1 MTDSIGIAV
10 IGAGMAGQ
18 AHAAA
23 YRVAPTL
30 YDPVLPPLRY
40 VAVGDVN
47 ETLGAHVARRSGY
60 QKAVGSWEAVAEDPE
75 IDVVSVVI
83 ANRFHRRAVEG
94 LLEAGKHVLCEKPL
108 SDTLE
113 DARAMA
119 AAAEQAQSVA
129 RIGFTFRRTPGI
141 AAIRDLIQDGTLGK
155 VLHFSGRYWTD
166 YGFNPK
172 APMSWRYKG
181 GPGSGALAD
190 VGSHLAYVAEF
201 LCGDIASVSG
211 GRLAT
216 TITERP
222 LPLGAVTGHH
232 LVEVSD
238 VHEPVENDDYAAY
251 SAEFASGAGSLEVS
265 RVAAGHPNTLTF
277 EVFCEKGA
285 ARFNQLRPAEIELF
299 LTDGPEATNGYR
311 TVNLGP
317 GHPYLSQG
325 LAMDAPG
332 VGFGQNDAFGYQA
345 RAFLEEVAGL
355 DESASLPRNASF
367 ADGVHNMEILGAAVE
382 SATHHGKK
390 VVL

>member
-40 VAVGDVN
+40 VAIGDVN
-47 ETLGAHVARRSGY
+47 EQLGGHVARRYGY
-60 QKAVGSWEAVAEDPE
+60 ESAVASWEAIAEDPAV
-75 IDVVSVVI
+75 DVVSVVI
-83 ANRFHRRAVEG
+83 ANRFHRQVVEG

-113 DARAMA
+113 DARSMARA
-119 AAAEQAQSVA
+119 AAAADSIGRV
-129 RIGFTFRRTPGI
+129 GFTFRRTPGI
-141 AAIRDLIQDGTLGK
+141 AAIRDLILDGTLGK

-190 VGSHLAYVAEF
+190 VGSHLSYVAEF
-201 LCGDIASVSG
+201 LCGDVRSVSG

-232 LVEVSD
+232 LVEVGD
-238 VHEPVENDDYAAY
+238 EHEPVENDDYAAF
-251 SAEFASGAGSLEVS
+251 SAEFAQGAGSLEVS

-311 TVNLGP
+311 TINLGP
-317 GHPYLSQG
+317 GHAYLSQG

-355 DESASLPRNASF
+355 DEASSLPRNASF
-367 ADGVHNMEILGAAVE
+367 DEGVHNMEILEAAVE